1 MDKSLTV
8 ALLIS
13 AIFHLAII
21 LPLPYF
27 NQSLVKKSPYAIKIT
42 YLAAEEIAL
51 KDVRRKAKPPAA
63 IQHKAPKK
71 EVAAKAKEDLKPK
84 PLDDLTH
91 LAKPTPEHLAIEIP
105 PELPKEKE
113 ALYLN
118 YYQSIREKIRKIV
131 LNNYPRYIACGE
143 VCLYFVLTSNGELKE
158 IRVVEERSSQ
168 NRLLKEIAERSVY
181 QASPFL
187 AFPKDLNQPQLS
199 FNVIISFELEK

>member
-27 NQSLVKKSPYAIKIT
+27 NRSLVKKSPYAIKIT

-51 KDVRRKAKPPAA
+51 KDVRRKAKPLAA
-63 IQHKAPKK
+63 IQHKAPK
-71 EVAAKAKEDLKPK
+71 KEDLKPK

-91 LAKPTPEHLAIEIP
+91 FAKPTPEHLAIEIP

-187 AFPKDLNQPQLS
+187 AFPNDLNQPQLS
-199 FNVIISFELEK
+199 FNVIISFELEQ